1 MKNAKP
7 VFDYAVA
14 QSDAMV
20 VERILVRLLPALV
33 AHGQTL
39 TAESI
44 RQAEQ
49 IVVPAALYAHI
60 LEVAEELVGCQFSRL
75 WGAAD
80 V

>member
-7 VFDYAVA
+7 IFLQAIA
-14 QSDAMV
+14 QSDVMI

-44 RQAEQ
+44 HLSGQ
-49 IVVPAALYAHI
+49 IAVPDALYEH
-60 LEVAEELVGCQFSRL
+60 LLQVAEELVGGQLARQ
-75 WGAAD
+75 
-80 V
+80 

>member
-7 VFDYAVA
+7 IFDHAVA
-14 QSDAMV
+14 QSDVMV

-49 IVVPAALYAHI
+49 IAVPAALYAHI
-60 LEVAEELVGCQFSRL
+60 LDVAEELVGNPFPPL
-75 WGAAD
+75 GGAAD